1 MRSFTVALLIALALP
16 ARAETVE
23 GLWGRGFQ
31 GVTWGASI
39 SQAKK
44 LHPDGITCPPMDDGT
59 RVYNIVLAQDP
70 LGMSIPQVLVA
81 FVFTPDDRL
90 RSVLVRYPYG
100 ARDDVLY
107 RVAELLGQNYESED
121 GQGST
126 SHVWNPRK
134 ELYATLRVLDRP
146 LKRAYF
152 QIGAD
157 RLVVRQQMGAR
168 L

>member
-1 MRSFTVALLIALALP
+1 MRYLAVTMLIALSLP

-31 GVTWGASI
+31 GVPWGASMA
-39 SQAKK
+39 QAKK

-59 RVYNIVLAQDP
+59 QVYNIVLAQDP
-70 LGMSIPQVLVA
+70 LGMGIPKVLVA
-81 FVFTPDDRL
+81 FIFTREDRL
-90 RSVLVRYPYG
+90 RGVLVRYPYG

-107 RVAELLGQNYESED
+107 RVAELLGQNYESEGD
-121 GQGST
+121 QGST
-126 SHVWNPRK
+126 SHVWNPQK
-134 ELYATLRVLDRP
+134 ELNAAVRVLDRP
-146 LKRAYF
+146 IQRAYF

-157 RLVVRQQMGAR
+157 RLIVRAQPWVR